1 MEANGVE
8 QWIAGNVSI
17 LGAINYLE
25 SEDFALKKVFL
36 LSLFCLIAASPA
48 QAGYV
53 KNGVEKGG
61 EATKKGIKKS
71 WDVTEKGTKKGVD
84 VTVGV
89 TKKGIKETK
98 KGTGKAIDVTV
109 GGTKK
114 GLDATKK
121 GLEKA
126 GSSTKNFF
134 KKVF

>member
-61 EATKKGIKKS
+61 EATKKGIK
-71 WDVTEKGTKKGVD
+71 
-84 VTVGV
+84 
-89 TKKGIKETK
+89 ETK
-98 KGTGKAIDVTV
+98 I
-109 GGTKK
+109 
-114 GLDATKK
+114 L
-121 GLEKA
+121 
-126 GSSTKNFF
+126 
-134 KKVF
+134 